1 MLHSAITA
9 NGVNRMSYVVIS
21 FLLSAFLQATIKSSR
36 KDFDL
41 ARTSKRPQLL
51 IQEEDEVDSSK
62 NSGLF
67 EDIYP
72 GLLSPEEKKRNKGR
86 KNSTKG

>member
-1 MLHSAITA
+1 M
-9 NGVNRMSYVVIS
+9 VIS
-21 FLLSAFLQATIKSSR
+21 FLLSAFLQALIKSSR

-41 ARTSKRPQLL
+41 AGTSKRPQPL
-51 IQEEDEVDSSK
+51 IQVGDEVDSSK

-72 GLLSPEEKKRNKGR
+72 GILSPEQKKKKTALKAG
-86 KNSTKG
+86 

>member
-1 MLHSAITA
+1 
-9 NGVNRMSYVVIS
+9 MSYVVIS
-21 FLLSAFLQATIKSSR
+21 FLPSAFFQELIKSSR

-41 ARTSKRPQLL
+41 AGTSKRPQPL

-72 GLLSPEEKKRNKGR
+72 GIFSPEQKKKTALKAG
-86 KNSTKG
+86 

>member
-1 MLHSAITA
+1 
-9 NGVNRMSYVVIS
+9 MSYAVIS
-21 FLLSAFLQATIKSSR
+21 FLPSAIQQALIKGSR

-67 EDIYP
+67 EDFYP
-72 GLLSPEEKKRNKGR
+72 GLLSPKGKKKER
-86 KNSTKG
+86 KKQH